1 MSTLSPDPRAGRT
14 LVGDERGFKRRH
26 RALVLDRADGDEEG
40 LGFARGGIGDDILDV
55 RALAFD
61 AVVRVHVQRGVHARN
76 GRGITDHPGG
86 EDEVIVLQRGAV
98 AEDDL
103 LAFQVERRHVGVQQH
118 GHPGELRPALAQI
131 PRGRRSVDAPRPR
144 VLPRASNRE
153 PRLGVDDG
161 DGDARRVLRVRE
173 GLGASEAAEAG
184 ADDDDVLGHR
194 VIRERKNVR

>member
-1 MSTLSPDPRAGRT
+1 MISRLFPTKQLLWTSEKASNMSGN
-14 LVGDERGFKRRH
+14 F
-26 RALVLDRADGDEEG
+26 
-40 LGFARGGIGDDILDV
+40 
-55 RALAFD
+55 
-61 AVVRVHVQRGVHARN
+61 
-76 GRGITDHPGG
+76 
-86 EDEVIVLQRGAV
+86 
-98 AEDDL
+98 
-103 LAFQVERRHVGVQQH
+103 GVQQH

-184 ADDDDVLGHR
+184 ADDDDVFGHR